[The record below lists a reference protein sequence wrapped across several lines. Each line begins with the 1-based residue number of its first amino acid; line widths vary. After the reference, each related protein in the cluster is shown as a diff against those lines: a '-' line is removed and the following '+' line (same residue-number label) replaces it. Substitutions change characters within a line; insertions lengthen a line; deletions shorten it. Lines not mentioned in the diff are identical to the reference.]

1 MTSRLHSPDRHRRIR
16 LRIGLAVL
24 AAALGGCALN
34 TGTVVLLPEQDNH
47 KESHKT
53 AVAVRQG
60 DVEVVL
66 DQPYAA
72 ARQTRSGPQP
82 YTSNPQEVAEFFGA
96 ALAAQPI
103 RPKAY
108 TLYFVEGTDDLT
120 ADSQQ
125 ILDSVLSEIARY
137 PVPDVV
143 VIGHTDTVGSDRD
156 NDALALR
163 RAETMRKALVERNI
177 APENVTAAGRG
188 KRELFKSTPD
198 GVAEP
203 LNRRVEILVR

>member
-1 MTSRLHSPDRHRRIR
+1 VTSRLRAPDRLRRIR
-16 LRIGLAVL
+16 LHVGPAVL

-34 TGTVVLLPEQDNH
+34 TGTVVLLPEQDSRN
-47 KESHKT
+47 T

-82 YTSNPQEVAEFFGA
+82 YTSNPQEVAELFGA
-96 ALAAQPI
+96 ALAAQPS
-103 RPKAY
+103 RPKSY

-125 ILDSVLSEIARY
+125 ILDSVLSEITRY

-163 RAETMRKALVERNI
+163 RAETMRKALVDRGI
-177 APENVTAAGRG
+177 AQENVTTAGRG
-188 KRELFKSTPD
+188 KRELFKSTGD
-198 GVAEP
+198 GVPEP
-203 LNRRVEILVR
+203 LNRRVEIIVR